1 MVKIRRTS
9 SSSQGRDVHLHS
21 VLSTRDIPANVLRSC
36 CRFSQSRVSPLSPS
50 TPPCPGLICVSH
62 SRCPAMQGLTMG
74 REVGFMISE
83 GPWLF
88 VGIPD
93 AVKIFVKGTIMFY

>member
-1 MVKIRRTS
+1 MFVLPIQSIAGLS
-9 SSSQGRDVHLHS
+9 S
-21 VLSTRDIPANVLRSC
+21 
-36 CRFSQSRVSPLSPS
+36 LSPS

-62 SRCPAMQGLTMG
+62 SRCPAMHGLTMG

-93 AVKIFVKGTIMFY
+93 AVKVSNTTVSKVGAF